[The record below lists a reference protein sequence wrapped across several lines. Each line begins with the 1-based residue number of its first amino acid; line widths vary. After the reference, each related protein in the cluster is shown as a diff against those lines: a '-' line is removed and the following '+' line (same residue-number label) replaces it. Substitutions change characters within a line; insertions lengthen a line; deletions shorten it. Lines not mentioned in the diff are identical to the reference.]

1 MRATPESVWMVFAP
15 EFFINNAVPAVSARL
30 TPMPIL
36 ANSRCFSSGICGKIR
51 EFVEFAFNLAEF
63 AEFLAEF
70 RLAEA
75 VFTLES
81 AEILAATFA
90 AEFTP
95 FFLIFYPFV

>member
-1 MRATPESVWMVFAP
+1 
-15 EFFINNAVPAVSARL
+15 
-30 TPMPIL
+30 MPIL

-51 EFVEFAFNLAEF
+51 VFAAEFNLAEF
-63 AEFLAEF
+63 AEFFAEF

-81 AEILAATFA
+81 EILAATFA

-95 FFLIFYPFV
+95 FFLIFDPF

>member
-36 ANSRCFSSGICGKIR
+36 AHSRCFSSGICGKIR
-51 EFVEFAFNLAEF
+51 EFAFEFNLAEF

-81 AEILAATFA
+81 AEILAAK
-90 AEFTP
+90 FTP
-95 FFLIFYPFV
+95 FFLIFDPF